1 MGCILRFLRDESGA
15 SMVEYGLIVSALAAG
30 IITVLNSLS
39 QRFNDAFNLL
49 INALRESI
57 GV

>member
-1 MGCILRFLRDESGA
+1 MGGVLRFLRNESGA

-39 QRFNDAFNLL
+39 ARFNDAFNLL
-49 INALRESI
+49 INALREAVGI
-57 GV
+57 